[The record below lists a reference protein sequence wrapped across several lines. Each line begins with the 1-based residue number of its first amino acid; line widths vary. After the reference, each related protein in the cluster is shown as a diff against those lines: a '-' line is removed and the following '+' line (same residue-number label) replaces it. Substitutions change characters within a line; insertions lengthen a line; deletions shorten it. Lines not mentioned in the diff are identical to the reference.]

1 MNILK
6 MPVGAYQTNCYM
18 VWGEGDQC
26 VLIDPGYEANALLE
40 QVVDEALPNERH
52 ALLEAARSGL

>member
-18 VWGEGDQC
+18 VWGEGDKC

-40 QVVDEALPNERH
+40 QVVDGKLPNEKA
-52 ALLEAARSGL
+52 ALLNSLK